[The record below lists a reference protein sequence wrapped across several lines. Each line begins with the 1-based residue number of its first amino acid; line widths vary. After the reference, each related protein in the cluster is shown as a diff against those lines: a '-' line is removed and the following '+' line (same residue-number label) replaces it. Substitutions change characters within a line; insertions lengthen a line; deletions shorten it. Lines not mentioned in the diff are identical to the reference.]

1 MRKFS
6 IATGL
11 ALALCSA
18 PVFAD
23 HHEDGGE
30 GNPAVDNAMQAI
42 QDLLQELDDAGVAAE
57 VNEAIH
63 NLADAVRDHTAEQID
78 MDMQQEDERH
88 RVIDD
93 QFDAERETADS
104 DAEDAHQKID
114 EALDAKH
121 LEIDQRQDAAYEA
134 L

>member
-1 MRKFS
+1 M
-6 IATGL
+6 
-11 ALALCSA
+11 
-18 PVFAD
+18 
-23 HHEDGGE
+23 
-30 GNPAVDNAMQAI
+30 
-42 QDLLQELDDAGVAAE
+42 DDAGVAAE

-78 MDMQQEDERH
+78 MDMQQEEERH

-104 DAEDAHQKID
+104 DAEDAHKKID

-121 LEIDQRQDAAYEA
+121 LGIDQRQDAAYEA